1 MPNSAARLMDG
12 ASLPEVRGRTTL
24 VLGGG
29 GRVVSGPIDG
39 RRDRG
44 VRGGSM
50 LGSSDGLRNLS
61 GRGPGAD
68 GVRSGGSAASRSR
81 GDVPARLRG
90 PKGAGSRSPGSRRDP
105 KPPYPSFFPSRDG
118 APPLPL
124 VEDDVPK

>member
-1 MPNSAARLMDG
+1 MPNSAARLLDG

-29 GRVVSGPIDG
+29 GREVSGPIDG

-44 VRGGSM
+44 ERGGSM

-68 GVRSGGSAASRSR
+68 GGRSGGSAASLCR
-81 GDVPARLRG
+81 GNVPARLLV
-90 PKGAGSRSPGSRRDP
+90 PKGSGSKSSGSRRDP

-118 APPLPL
+118 APPLLL
-124 VEDDVPK
+124 VEDDVP